1 VSDIFHEV
9 DEEVRREQLK
19 KLWERYQ
26 YYIVAAVVVI
36 LVGISAWRGYEWWEA
51 KRAGETG
58 TAFEAAVTLSEAGK
72 RTEAAEAFG
81 KIAAEGASGYRAL
94 ARLREAAELAQ
105 QDAKAGIAA
114 YEKVAADRTVG
125 PVLQDLAALR
135 AGQLMVDNAPYEEVR
150 KRLEPLAEPGRPFR
164 HNARE
169 LLALSAWRSG
179 ETAAAKRWTDMIVA
193 DAETPASLRGR
204 VEMLVALMAADKQS

>member
-94 ARLREAAELAQ
+94 ARMREAAELAQ
-105 QDAKAGIAA
+105 QDTKAGIAA
-114 YEKVAADRTVG
+114 YEKVASDRTVG

-135 AGQLMVDNAPYEEVR
+135 SGQLMVDNAPYEEVR
-150 KRLEPLAEPGRPFR
+150 QRLEPLAETGRPFR

-179 ETAAAKRWTDMIVA
+179 DTAAAKRWTDMIVA

>member
-1 VSDIFHEV
+1 MSDIFHEV

-26 YYIVAAVVVI
+26 YYIIAAVVLI

-58 TAFEAAVTLSEAGK
+58 AAFEAAVTLSEAGK

-94 ARLREAAELAQ
+94 ARMREAAELAQ
-105 QDAKAGIAA
+105 QDPKAAIAA
-114 YEKVAADRTVG
+114 YEKIAADRTVG
-125 PVLQDLAALR
+125 PVLQDLAVLR
-135 AGQLMVDNAPYEEVR
+135 AGQLMVDNAPYEELR
-150 KRLEPLAEPGRPFR
+150 QRLEPLAAPGRPFR

-179 ETAAAKRWTDMIVA
+179 DTAAAKRWADMIVA

>member
-26 YYIVAAVVVI
+26 YYVIAAVVLI

-58 TAFEAAVTLSEAGK
+58 AAFEAAVTLSEAGK
-72 RTEAAEAFG
+72 RAEAAEAFG
-81 KIAAEGASGYRAL
+81 KIAAEGSSGYRAL
-94 ARLREAAELAQ
+94 ARLREAAELAE
-105 QDAKAGIAA
+105 QDPKAAIAA
-114 YEKVAADRTVG
+114 YEKITADRTVG

-135 AGQLMVDNAPYEEVR
+135 AGQLLVDSVSYEELR
-150 KRLEPLAEPGRPFR
+150 QPLEPLTASGRPFR

-179 ETAAAKRWTDMIVA
+179 DAAAAKRWSDMVIA

-204 VEMLVALMAADKQS
+204 IEMLVALMAAGKQA

>member
-114 YEKVAADRTVG
+114 YEKVATDRTVG

-150 KRLEPLAEPGRPFR
+150 QRLESLAEPGRPFR

-179 ETAAAKRWTDMIVA
+179 DTAAAKRWTDMIVA